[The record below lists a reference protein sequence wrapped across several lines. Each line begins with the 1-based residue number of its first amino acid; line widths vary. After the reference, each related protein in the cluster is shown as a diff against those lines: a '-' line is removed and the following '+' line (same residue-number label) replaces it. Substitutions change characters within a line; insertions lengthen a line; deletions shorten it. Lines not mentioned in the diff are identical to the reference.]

1 LLTLINGKV
10 TAVILLSLIVKT
22 VENPVW
28 IQSGKKIQPVRF
40 FMLGICWEEIALP
53 EGGGAILNIV

>member
-1 LLTLINGKV
+1 V

-28 IQSGKKIQPVRF
+28 IQSGKKNQPVLISQVF
-40 FMLGICWEEIALP
+40 YAGGDCWEEVALP